1 VSFFL
6 NYSVVELGEL
16 ASSVSRLL
24 TACLGA
30 KLGGRKLEFD
40 DHDRLLLDSAIGL
53 VEDVQA
59 GLNFLA
65 AREMTSPGAEKITLF
80 NCVVQAVL
88 NKRLGAD
95 NKELQTVKDL
105 QAYFDAIGSA
115 LKKTRQSG
123 FISVTG
129 RQLELVQRFFF
140 ELGNTLPFEQTEDGT
155 KLTIAMEEVL
165 LRELK
170 RVAQEEGVPVH
181 KLVSEIILDHLNSAK
196 TAAKTVARAG

>member
-1 VSFFL
+1 MSFFS

-30 KLGGRKLEFD
+30 RRGGRNLEFD

-53 VEDVQA
+53 VEDVQT

-65 AREMTSPGAEKITLF
+65 AREMRSPGTDKITLF

-88 NKRLGAD
+88 NKPLGTD

-105 QAYFDAIGSA
+105 QEYFDVIGSA
-115 LKKTRQSG
+115 LKKTSLAG
-123 FISVTG
+123 LTSVTG
-129 RQLELVQRFFF
+129 RSLGLAQRFFF

-170 RVAQEEGVPVH
+170 RVAQEEGIPVH
-181 KLVSEIILDHLNSAK
+181 KLVSEIILEHLNSAK
-196 TAAKTVARAG
+196 TAAKAG